1 MGEFLEK
8 LWTTLY
14 TVVIAVGA
22 SAAIWIGANLIFN
35 QVRTNWARF
44 SALAYGSVAFGA
56 AILLSGNR
64 ITRYSGPADGWLAR
78 FGYWVWLPLVCA
90 AGAAVVGYLL
100 GTVQDPSQRLAIG
113 VGGLGALGVFA
124 GAMTRDRWF
133 PDFEIVPIVAWP
145 LIGAVAGGGLAALL
159 KRDPVRTAL
168 LGAAIGWLIG
178 SWGMPDLGGED
189 GSLGWTIIAMAVPP
203 ALVGARQALTPI
215 PGVAERATFDQK
227 SRAVIFLAP
236 ALLFIFVTLVVP
248 TVLTLLLSFQ
258 DRESEEWVGFENY
271 QTIFQ
276 DKKSIDFGDWTDM
289 FGSRLFWLGLVM
301 LVLFAL
307 AGARGRRQTGKVVE
321 LGSPSMGPLVAGGF
335 FVALAVFTTIRG
347 TIVNNIWWVVVVTLF
362 STAMGLAVAVLADG
376 VPFERIAKSVIFMP
390 MAISLVGASIIWRF
404 MYVARDSSKEQTGV
418 MNALWVGL
426 GRLSTGQEVA
436 GTAFFAILGLS
447 GIGLTIGAAVK
458 RRWLRAAIT
467 LVATVV
473 GVGLFVAIWN
483 SLGGSGT
490 RVLVGLVLTLLF
502 IAVIYAG
509 VQPLVRQEYGKVAVP
524 AIAAILLG
532 WFLLRYWQII
542 GGSEVAGDDGG
553 VGGQRINSG
562 GNLIPDAINFIQ
574 DGPFNNMWLMV
585 VLIWIQTGFAM
596 VILSAAIKAVP
607 TELIEAAKVD
617 GATDSQVFWRV
628 TLPQIGTT
636 IGVVVT
642 TLIVLVMKVY
652 DIVKVMTNG
661 NFDTE
666 VLANNMFR
674 EAFLN
679 LDRGLGAALAI
690 LIFVSVVPIMYLN
703 IRRMQREA

>member
-22 SAAIWIGANLIFN
+22 SAALWIGANLIFN
-35 QVRTNWARF
+35 QVRTNWSRF
-44 SALAYGSVAFGA
+44 SALAYGVVGFGA
-56 AILLSGNR
+56 AVLLSGNR
-64 ITRYSGPADGWLAR
+64 ITRYSGPADSWYGKI
-78 FGYWVWLPLVCA
+78 GYWVWLPLVCG
-90 AGAAVVGYLL
+90 AGAAVVGWLL
-100 GTVQDPSQRLAIG
+100 AQTEAPTQRMLIG
-113 VGGLGALGVFA
+113 AGGLGGIGVFA
-124 GAMTRDRWF
+124 GAMVRDDWF
-133 PDFEIVPIVAWP
+133 PDFEIAPIVAWP
-145 LIGAVAGGGLAALL
+145 LIGAAVGAGIAVLR
-159 KRDPVRTAL
+159 KRNPVRTAL
-168 LGAAIGWLIG
+168 LGGAIGWLVG
-178 SWGMPDLGGED
+178 SWGMPDLGNEGNA
-189 GSLGWTIIAMAVPP
+189 GWTIVAMAVPP
-203 ALVGARQALTPI
+203 ALIGARQALTPV
-215 PGVAERATFDQK
+215 PDTPERAAFDQK

-236 ALLFIFVTLVVP
+236 ALLFIFATLVIP
-248 TVLTLLLSFQ
+248 AVLTLLLSFQ
-258 DRESEEWVGFENY
+258 DRESEDWVGFDNY
-271 QTIFQ
+271 QAIFQ
-276 DKKSIDFGDWTDM
+276 DRKSIDFGGWTDM
-289 FGSRLFWLGLVM
+289 FTSRLFWLGA
-301 LVLFAL
+301 VLLAL
-307 AGARGRRQTGKVVE
+307 FVITGARGRRQTGRTVE

-335 FVALAVFTTIRG
+335 FLSLAIFTTVRG
-347 TIVNNIWWVVVVTLF
+347 TIINNIWWVVVVTLF
-362 STAMGLAVAVLADG
+362 ATGLGLAVAVLADG
-376 VPFERIAKSVIFMP
+376 APFEKVAKSLIFMP

-418 MNALWVGL
+418 MNAMWVGL

-436 GTAFFAILGLS
+436 GTVFFAVLALGGLGAS
-447 GIGLTIGAAVK
+447 IGSAVK
-458 RRWLRAAIT
+458 RNWAGAAIR
-467 LVATVV
+467 LVATIV
-473 GVGLFVAIWN
+473 GVGVFAAIWN
-483 SLGGSGT
+483 SLGGDGT
-490 RVLVGLVLTLLF
+490 RVLFGLLMTAIF
-502 IAVIYAG
+502 IAVVYAG
-509 VQPLVRQEYGKVAVP
+509 VKPLVRQDYGKVAVP
-524 AIAAILLG
+524 AVAAILLG
-532 WFLLRYWQII
+532 WFLLRYWQVI
-542 GGSEVAGDDGG
+542 GEG

-562 GNLIPDAINFIQ
+562 GNLIPDAIDFVQ

-628 TLPQIGTT
+628 TLPQISTT

-674 EAFLN
+674 EAFSN
-679 LDRGLGAALAI
+679 QDRGLGAALAI

>member
-35 QVRTNWARF
+35 QVRTNWSRF
-44 SALAYGSVAFGA
+44 NALAYGVVGFGA
-56 AILLSGNR
+56 AVLLSGNR
-64 ITRYSGPADGWLAR
+64 ITRYSGPADSWYAK
-78 FGYWVWLPLVCA
+78 FGYWVWLPLVC
-90 AGAAVVGYLL
+90 GAACALVGWLL
-100 GTVQDPSQRLAIG
+100 ARTEAPAQRLLIG
-113 VGGLGALGVFA
+113 AGGLGGVGVFA
-124 GAMTRDRWF
+124 GAMVRDDWF

-145 LIGAVAGGGLAALL
+145 LIGAAVGAGVAVL
-159 KRDPVRTAL
+159 RQRTPARTGL

-178 SWGMPDLGGED
+178 SWGMPDLGNEGN
-189 GSLGWTIIAMAVPP
+189 LGWTIVAMAVPP
-203 ALVGARQALTPI
+203 ALIGARQALTAI
-215 PGVAERATFDQK
+215 PSPSERAAFDTK

-236 ALLFIFVTLVVP
+236 GLLFIFATLVVP
-248 TVLTLLLSFQ
+248 AILTLLLSFQ
-258 DRESEEWVGFENY
+258 DRESEEWVGFDNY

-276 DKKSIDFGDWTDM
+276 DRKSIDFGAWGDM
-289 FGSRLFWLGLVM
+289 FTSRLFWLGAIL
-301 LVLFAL
+301 LVLFAI
-307 AGARGRRQTGKVVE
+307 AGSVGKQRTGKVVE

-335 FVALAVFTTIRG
+335 FVSLAIFTTIRG
-347 TIVNNIWWVVVVTLF
+347 TIINNIWWVVVVTLF
-362 STAMGLAVAVLADG
+362 STGLGLAVAVLADG
-376 VPFERIAKSVIFMP
+376 VPFEKIAKSIIFMP

-418 MNALWVGL
+418 MNAMWIGL

-436 GTAFFAILGLS
+436 GTAFFALLLLG
-447 GIGLTIGAAVK
+447 GLGSTLARVVK
-458 RRWLRAAIT
+458 RDWIGSAIR
-467 LVATVV
+467 LVATIV
-473 GVGLFVAIWN
+473 GVAVFAAIWN
-483 SLGGSGT
+483 SLGGNGT
-490 RVLVGLVLTLLF
+490 KVLVGLVL
-502 IAVIYAG
+502 IAIFVAIVYAG
-509 VQPLVRQEYGKVAVP
+509 VKPLVRQEFGKAVVP
-524 AIAAILLG
+524 AIGAILLG

-542 GGSEVAGDDGG
+542 GGSEIPGDDGG

-607 TELIEAAKVD
+607 QELIEAAKVD

-628 TLPQIGTT
+628 TLPQIATT

-666 VLANNMFR
+666 VLANSMFR

-690 LIFVSVVPIMYLN
+690 LIFLSVLPIMYLN